1 MGSPSPALT
10 AAKDRTIK
18 ALLLDMWCFIPFYM
32 AALSVE
38 LERQMVHTTVA
49 SATYHLDPKYFENN
63 KIRNN
68 PGVIDIVGRLR
79 ISNPRI
85 RRSLKLLEYCANLVY
100 QSLKVLSVGAEIVH
114 VHFLPL
120 LSKGIPVELWFLKY
134 VKKLGSKVICT
145 VHNVLPHDTGDR
157 HRKRYIELYWLS
169 DLLICHNAA
178 ARKVL
183 REELGIPD
191 ERIRIIPHGPLQV
204 DTSVPQHE
212 ARSALGL
219 PRETPVVLWQGVI
232 APYIGIDFLLSS
244 WARLQSNA
252 YLVIAGKGEQACVES
267 LQNKVRELD
276 IESSVR
282 LDIFYIQPER
292 LPYYYQAADI
302 LVYPYK
308 NITTSGALITW
319 IGYGKPVVA
328 TDLPAFVELI
338 KDNESGLLVKYGDED
353 ALARALKRLIE
364 APDLRAQMARN
375 AKVAADQQY
384 SWAAIARKT
393 RECYEELLAE
403 AH

>member
-1 MGSPSPALT
+1 M
-10 AAKDRTIK
+10 
-18 ALLLDMWCFIPFYM
+18 
-32 AALSVE
+32 
-38 LERQMVHTTVA
+38 
-49 SATYHLDPKYFENN
+49 
-63 KIRNN
+63 
-68 PGVIDIVGRLR
+68 
-79 ISNPRI
+79 
-85 RRSLKLLEYCANLVY
+85 
-100 QSLKVLSVGAEIVH
+100 
-114 VHFLPL
+114 
-120 LSKGIPVELWFLKY
+120 
-134 VKKLGSKVICT
+134 
-145 VHNVLPHDTGDR
+145 
-157 HRKRYIELYWLS
+157 
-169 DLLICHNAA
+169 
-178 ARKVL
+178 
-183 REELGIPD
+183 
-191 ERIRIIPHGPLQV
+191 
-204 DTSVPQHE
+204 
-212 ARSALGL
+212 
-219 PRETPVVLWQGVI
+219 
-232 APYIGIDFLLSS
+232 
-244 WARLQSNA
+244 
-252 YLVIAGKGEQACVES
+252 
-267 LQNKVRELD
+267 RELD

-308 NITTSGALITW
+308 NITTSGALITG